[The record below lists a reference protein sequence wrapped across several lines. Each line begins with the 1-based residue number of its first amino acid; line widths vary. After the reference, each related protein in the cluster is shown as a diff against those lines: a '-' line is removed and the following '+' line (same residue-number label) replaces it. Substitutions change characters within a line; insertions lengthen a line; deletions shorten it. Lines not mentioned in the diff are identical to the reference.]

1 MEIHMGANLNIL
13 MMMLMMMMMM
23 LMMLVVVVVVE
34 ATQMVMTDDIQCEI
48 GIDLLPRK
56 SDTYSMG
63 GGVTARSKSDT
74 IMYVRAY
81 SVSCWVGHH

>member
-1 MEIHMGANLNIL
+1 MEIHMGAILNIL
-13 MMMLMMMMMM
+13 MMMLMMMM
-23 LMMLVVVVVVE
+23 LMMLVVVVVE
-34 ATQMVMTDDIQCEI
+34 ATQMVMTDDIQYEI

-74 IMYVRAY
+74 IMYVCAY